1 MKFLVLGNGKLK
13 AIIFIQ
19 IFIINL
25 EKQSLL
31 SLDSPMKLLSIH
43 SFSKFSLSAQHVPST
58 IMLTLEGPLLGMEGK
73 QHREKWGP
81 KRSQQTDG
89 GPVIPPNIKQQL
101 EVVSSLPPGDTDMS
115 EGQTMYQGEWGNLEA
130 ANSETA
136 FSYV

>member
-19 IFIINL
+19 IFIITL
-25 EKQSLL
+25 EKQSLH

-58 IMLTLEGPLLGMEGK
+58 IMLTLEGLLLGMEGK

-101 EVVSSLPPGDTDMS
+101 EVVSSLPPVDTDMS
-115 EGQTMYQGEWGNLEA
+115 ECQTTYQGEGGNLEA